1 MPETPKFSPAALL
14 ALLLSPVVL
23 VFVVLATI
31 AGALWY
37 FKIASPGAIA
47 AGVIVL
53 VLAAALFFGGV
64 YLAKRRDKRAVEAT
78 IAGMTDSISAQ
89 DNSPQARERVAKLR
103 AKWERLFKNVRP
115 DYVKAKPILMI
126 VGESKSGK
134 SVLLDRSGLELES
147 GNRQERDW
155 EEGTE
160 NVDPWFFPDGLVLDT
175 AGEMVAPTA
184 GSARIDWPEL
194 VKLIKTLRPRNPV
207 SGVILAVPVWRLLSD
222 DESERIK
229 QANLFQREF
238 QRLVQ
243 LFGVRFPVSVVVT
256 MADLIDGYS
265 EFALRQSAARTG
277 DKYTI
282 LGWPQYQLADEF
294 GGRDVMAESVSGV
307 TSRIEAQVLYDTCN
321 PETTAVE
328 GVEALEI
335 WCFPKHIRTIGQRLA
350 DYLKLVFKEK
360 QSERVANAP
369 FFRGVFFGSAMQSIR
384 RGEPRRKEPERP
396 RSEPFNIRDLLAIR
410 LFGEAGLVTTSP
422 RAEAA
427 ARTRRLV
434 GVAVPLGVAAISA
447 AIALIAFDLAGRVSQ
462 QKEALQAIAARLET
476 DATTPWISA
485 ATTGGVKVDDTLAG
499 KLAQDFSAARGFK
512 VADLPPWLGW
522 YRGFALKRGEAAT
535 AATDRAWTKLIA
547 MPLLEAAAR
556 EDAWL
561 SGQRDGLE
569 FAYRSRELEK
579 KRSNGAPELNADLLE
594 LDQDL
599 VAALG
604 IVGLKSES
612 LRLRS
617 GAANTTFSPSLAPIT
632 RALMGKVPQSVGAGD
647 LLAPSEGWVPP
658 TRAGELTRSIDVL
671 RARFLAEKIKGTL
684 DDLVLAADTHAAWRA
699 RKVQFSQAGSG
710 RAEFDDDDDDSH
722 VGRSDTDQL
731 TWDSVKHDVWDTLDE
746 LGASPSNTL
755 ATVAGWVGAENS
767 LATVTDLF
775 PPKHD
780 RAAPGAAD
788 DAKKA
793 AASNDAPTEVDLRQ
807 RIADLDALYQARG
820 DGYPETIDAVIA
832 RIMAVR
838 GSEYAPGALSETVA
852 LDLKQLWLDSKPVG
866 TARASDRVPPRDGDE
881 DLQADDDDPDDA
893 NEAEERRFVSLRRYA
908 TPATREFHRAV
919 AGFLSSKVG
928 SATMEQ
934 ASSLTRGTGVRA
946 PVSDFSTFNAIKR
959 KDDLARD
966 LQGLTKWHD
975 GQSVDRKK
983 EFAGSFNGAK
993 DRLTQLSN
1001 DVQSSLAASPIVAT
1015 SGFEPG
1021 AAATEQFVA
1030 AVLQRGAET
1039 VGEIAGEIA
1048 AQRARIDGK
1057 SDQAIN
1063 AARDSAVDAAKRGN
1077 HAELS
1082 DAVRVLSASFA
1093 QGSATRATVAQRLA
1107 QLDSRNEFG
1116 GKVARG
1122 IAAISNLP
1130 AEEQRY
1136 WNIFWRDLLIET
1148 AKFRDDEQSRA
1159 DVFVAQKAEG
1169 FPLTLAGTTVVSPG
1183 DVLQLARV
1191 GAASRPTDAI
1201 EVASVNRPTASLVD
1215 LWNHRRVP
1223 KDRTSTQD
1231 TAIKIAELLAKSDGV
1246 LVPEAVALRLSMRAT
1261 GDWELLSKLGA
1272 VAEFAP
1278 NRVEADSANRIA
1290 QQLLLE
1296 RAASAG
1302 VEGVSCTVTRD
1313 FDPAVET
1320 RFDWPL
1326 VGAADRDGAVPS
1338 GMSVTFAAGELGSG
1352 RQPRATLPLDGGAWS
1367 ALRLARELSPIAL
1380 GAQALTKHGDFA
1392 WGAIRVVDLVEGADR
1407 ERELYV
1413 ALGLKLEWV
1422 LKDGTTKPVDLTGW
1436 LRAVK

>member
-14 ALLLSPVVL
+14 AFLLSPVVL

-78 IAGMTDSISAQ
+78 IAGMTDTIGAQ
-89 DNSPQARERVAKLR
+89 DNTPQARERVAKLR

-115 DYVKAKPILMI
+115 EYVKAKPILMI

-175 AGEMVAPTA
+175 AGEMVAPAA

-265 EFALRQSAARTG
+265 EFALRQSAARIG

-294 GGRDVMAESVSGV
+294 GGRDVMAESVAGV

-350 DYLKLVFKEK
+350 GYLKLVFKEK

-462 QKEALQAIAARLET
+462 QKEALQAIAARLEK

-485 ATTGGVKVDDTLAG
+485 AATGGVKVDDTLAG
-499 KLAQDFSAARGFK
+499 LLAQEFSAARGFR

-556 EDAWL
+556 ENAWL
-561 SGQRDGLE
+561 TGQRDGLE

-579 KRSNGAPELNADLLE
+579 KRSNSAPERNADLLE
-594 LDQDL
+594 LDQEL
-599 VAALG
+599 VAAMG

-617 GAANTTFSPSLAPIT
+617 GATNTTFSPSLAPIT

-658 TRAGELTRSIDVL
+658 ARANELAQRIDTL
-671 RARFLAEKIKGTL
+671 RARFLAEKIKDTL
-684 DDLVLAADTHAAWRA
+684 DDLVLAANTHAAWRA
-699 RKVQFSQAGSG
+699 RQVQFSQVGSR
-710 RAEFDDDDDDSH
+710 RAEFDDDDSDAE
-722 VGRSDTDQL
+722 RSDTDQL
-731 TWDSVKHDVWDTLDE
+731 TWESVKQDVWDTLDE
-746 LGASPSNTL
+746 LSTSPSNRL

-775 PPKHD
+775 PAQKND
-780 RAAPGAAD
+780 RAAPETAD
-788 DAKKA
+788 DANKA
-793 AASNDAPTEVDLRQ
+793 AASNGAPTDVDLRQ

-820 DGYPETIDAVIA
+820 DGYPETIDAVVA

-838 GSEYAPGALSETVA
+838 GSEYAPGELSETVA
-852 LDLKQLWLDSKPVG
+852 LDLKQLWLDSKPAG
-866 TARASDRVPPRDGDE
+866 TARASEGVPPRDGDE

-934 ASSLTRGTGVRA
+934 TSSVARGTGVRA

-966 LQGLTKWHD
+966 LGGLTKWHE
-975 GQSVDRKK
+975 GQSGDRKK
-983 EFAGSFNGAK
+983 EFAGAFNGAK

-1001 DVQSSLAASPIVAT
+1001 AVQSSLAQSPIVAT

-1021 AAATEQFVA
+1021 AAATEQFVV
-1030 AVLQRGAET
+1030 AVLQKGAET

-1048 AQRARIDGK
+1048 AQSARIEGK
-1057 SDQAIN
+1057 SDPAIN

-1077 HAELS
+1077 HAELR
-1082 DAVRVLSASFA
+1082 DAVLVLSASIG

-1122 IAAISNLP
+1122 IAAVSNLP
-1130 AEEQRY
+1130 TEERRY
-1136 WNIFWRDLLIET
+1136 WNIFWRDLLIEA

-1159 DVFVAQKAEG
+1159 DLFVAQKTAG
-1169 FPLTLAGTTVVSPG
+1169 FPLTLAATTVVSPG
-1183 DVLQLARV
+1183 DVLQLAQF

-1223 KDRTSTQD
+1223 KDRTSTQE
-1231 TAIKIAELLAKSDGV
+1231 TAIRIAELLAQSEGA
-1246 LVPEAVALRLSMRAT
+1246 LVPEAVALRLSVRAT

-1296 RAASAG
+1296 RAASSG
-1302 VEGVSCTVTRD
+1302 VERVSCTVTRD

-1326 VGAADRDGAVPS
+1326 VGAADSDDAVQS
-1338 GMSVTFAAGELGSG
+1338 GMSVTFAVGELGTG
-1352 RQPRATLPLDGGAWS
+1352 RQPRAPLSLDGGAWS

-1380 GAQALTKHGDFA
+1380 GAQALTKHDGFA
-1392 WGAIRVVDLVEGADR
+1392 WGAIRAVDLVEGAER